1 MNSRNNF
8 FPLLANKP
16 RSYPLPRLRFGL
28 SRRRFLI
35 FSSILLILLRIALRF
50 APAFASRM
58 VPRDETRTVGEAGLA
73 ATPTG
78 SCSAGIGLLTG
89 APTGGCGSGKGL
101 LAGTPAAGA
110 GVGLAG
116 EGIAAVGAL
125 WERPLPTE

>member
-1 MNSRNNF
+1 MNSRNIF

-58 VPRDETRTVGEAGLA
+58 VPRDETIGEAGFA
-73 ATPTG
+73 AAPTG
-78 SCSAGIGLLTG
+78 CCGAGTGLLTG

-116 EGIAAVGAL
+116 EGIAAFGAL